1 MIPKCRHFLGC
12 TGTPLTSLLF
22 IPLFDNLDKSLN
34 PVPQVLSEV
43 ITAAGFDAK
52 SLIEETQNKEIK
64 EKLKENT
71 NR

>member
-12 TGTPLTSLLF
+12 IQTPMTSLLF

>member
-12 TGTPLTSLLF
+12 TRTPLKSLLF